1 MKKILAHSERDAQNR
16 RASFEERFRYYS
28 GHLRNLEQIKLKV
41 NAELEV
47 KYLKGYFG
55 KAPNPIYGFIN
66 GKFSFSEQGLR
77 KVLKKNGADL
87 TLFKINVSPETA
99 RELLNLNTSEN
110 IRQMPSRAVIK
121 PTTGFSTKRTAKKRW
136 AFCRVFAPNIS

>member
-28 GHLRNLEQIKLKV
+28 GHLRSLEQIKSKV

-77 KVLKKNGADL
+77 KVLNKSGAGVPL
-87 TLFKINVSPETA
+87 CKRNVSAETA
-99 RELLNLNTSEN
+99 RALLKLNTS
-110 IRQMPSRAVIK
+110 
-121 PTTGFSTKRTAKKRW
+121 
-136 AFCRVFAPNIS
+136 